1 MSEQQILQLQQ
12 SFQYALAVVLVLVL
26 FVWYHLSGRLSM
38 LEKKHQVTSDVLEGM
53 CDCASGS
60 GYSNHGIKMKGM
72 GYLQSDR
79 GPAGASGFGD
89 STSQSSGFF
98 GGGEAPVFYDI
109 GDVRAARTTRGW
121 STGYATDAAGNPVY
135 DAAGNPVM
143 AAKSGDYKSM
153 AVRRGIYGKTNSVG
167 YDTSDAKLRS
177 LGYVQS
183 TDPLTGKPVWG
194 VPGLP
199 GTEGMWTPAK
209 EGMWSAVNTESFK
222 SDEDLMY
229 S

>member
-12 SFQYALAVVLVLVL
+12 SFQYALVVVLVLVL

-53 CDCASGS
+53 CDCGGNPYANTAFRNGGGYIASDSIVGS
-60 GYSNHGIKMKGM
+60 QPGSNGF
-72 GYLQSDR
+72 SDER
-79 GPAGASGFGD
+79 TGKK
-89 STSQSSGFF
+89 SSGFF

-143 AAKSGDYKSM
+143 AAKAGDYKSM
-153 AVRRGIYGKTNSVG
+153 QRRKALYGGPNMKNNMDMTDTRMQDAG
-167 YDTSDAKLRS
+167 YFKNAAGNWQIKA
-177 LGYVQS
+177 
-183 TDPLTGKPVWG
+183 
-194 VPGLP
+194 
-199 GTEGMWTPAK
+199 EGMWTPASS